1 MSALASDRRL
11 GEAPAGRPAQARP
24 FLKWAGGKGQLLE
37 ELSSRLPARF
47 GRYFE
52 PFVGGGALYFALH
65 GAGRLRAG
73 AGLSDANGKLIDTY
87 RAVRDDVEAVIA
99 HLSAFSNDRDLYYQ
113 VRAWRHE
120 DLDPP
125 RAAARIIFL
134 NKTCY
139 NGLFRENSRGEFNV
153 PFGRYVRPTICDAP
167 NLRAVAT
174 ALRRVSLRQQDFGN
188 VPDRVKPGD
197 LVYFDPPYHPRSATS
212 SFTQY
217 SENGFG
223 EDEQRRLARVVREL
237 DARGAYVMLSNSDTP
252 FIRKLYAGLVIDE
265 VLAGRAI
272 NSKAARRGKVTELIV
287 RNYGAAAPRRSRT
300 ARQGGSRAG
309 RS

>member
-1 MSALASDRRL
+1 MIALTSEGRI
-11 GEAPAGRPAQARP
+11 GEVPAGRPAQARP
-24 FLKWAGGKGQLLE
+24 FLKWAGGKGQLLD
-37 ELSSRLPARF
+37 ELCSRLPAEF

-65 GAGRLRAG
+65 GAGRVRSG
-73 AGLSDANGKLIDTY
+73 ARLSDANRKLIDTY
-87 RAVRDDVEAVIA
+87 RAVRDNVEAVIA

-113 VRAWRHE
+113 IRAWRHE

-153 PFGRYVRPTICDAP
+153 PFGRYARPMICDAP
-167 NLRAVAT
+167 NLRAASA
-174 ALRRVSLRQQDFGN
+174 ALRRVSLRQLDFGK
-188 VPDRVKPGD
+188 VPELVKEGD

-223 EDEQRRLARVVREL
+223 EDEQRRLARVFREL
-237 DARGAYVMLSNSDTP
+237 DGRGAYVMLSNSDTP
-252 FIRKLYAGLVIDE
+252 LVRKLYAGFAIDE

-272 NSKAARRGKVTELIV
+272 NSKAERRGKVTELIV
-287 RNYGAAAPRRSRT
+287 RNYGIVSPQRRSR
-300 ARQGGSRAG
+300 RAG
-309 RS
+309 RI

>member
-1 MSALASDRRL
+1 MIALAGERRMS
-11 GEAPAGRPAQARP
+11 EAPTGRPVQARP
-24 FLKWAGGKGQLLE
+24 FLKWAGGKGRLLD
-37 ELSSRLPARF
+37 ELCSRLPAEF

-73 AGLSDANGKLIDTY
+73 AELSDANGKLIDAY

-99 HLSAFSNDRDLYYQ
+99 HLSGFSNDRDLYYQ
-113 VRAWRHE
+113 VREWRHE
-120 DLDPP
+120 DLDLP

-153 PFGRYVRPTICDAP
+153 PFGRYVRPAICDAA
-167 NLRAVAT
+167 NLRAVAA
-174 ALRRVSLRQQDFGN
+174 ALRRASLRQLDFED
-188 VPDRVKPGD
+188 VPARVKPGD

-217 SENGFG
+217 SEHGFG
-223 EDEQRRLARVVREL
+223 EDEQRRLARVFREL
-237 DARGAYVMLSNSDTP
+237 DARGAYAMLSNSDTP
-252 FIRKLYAGLVIDE
+252 FIRELYAGFVIEE

-272 NSKAARRGKVTELIV
+272 NSKAERRGKVSELIV
-287 RNYGAAAPRRSRT
+287 RNYGIAAPRRRG
-300 ARQGGSRAG
+300 RRAG
-309 RS
+309 RV